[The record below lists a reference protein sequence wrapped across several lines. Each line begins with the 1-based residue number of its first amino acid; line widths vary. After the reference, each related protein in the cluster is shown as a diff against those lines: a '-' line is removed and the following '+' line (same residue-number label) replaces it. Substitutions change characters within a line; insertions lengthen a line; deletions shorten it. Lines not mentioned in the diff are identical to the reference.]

1 MNHLLSSLIL
11 TSKITESK
19 NVLIAGFDGF
29 DQNDD
34 FFNVFKANELIFKSF
49 ERKLN
54 IQSVT
59 DTKYSVSIDSI
70 YSKI

>member
-1 MNHLLSSLIL
+1 MKKMNLQRKVSVGANKYSAR
-11 TSKITESK
+11 KEITEQ
-19 NVLIAGFDGF
+19 LRIR
-29 DQNDD
+29 Q
-34 FFNVFKANELIFKSF
+34 SF